1 MQLAGIKEEQDMTK
15 RALVLGGGGV
25 AGTAWMNG
33 VLTGLAAAG
42 ADVTDADLVIGT
54 SAGSNVA
61 AQVTSGLPLEEL
73 YRRQADPALQNHEF
87 IPAGVSVEKLMEA
100 WAGFFTED
108 ADLNEVR
115 RKVGALALRTETVT
129 EAERRA
135 VIESRLPVH
144 TWPDRKLI
152 ITAVETLSGEPRFFD
167 RASGVELVDAVAASS
182 AVPGVWPPV
191 TIDGTRF
198 MDGGVRTSNNAD
210 LAEGAERV
218 LVVAPIA
225 DPWLEGDVA
234 RLTTAGSVVQVMTP
248 DEPSLAA
255 FGTNPLDPLS
265 RTPAAEAGL
274 AQGRAAAPE
283 IAAFWQA
290 A

>member
-1 MQLAGIKEEQDMTK
+1 MTK

-25 AGTAWMNG
+25 AGIAWMTG
-33 VLTGLAAAG
+33 VLTGLAATG

-73 YRRQADPALQNHEF
+73 YRRQADPAQQNHEF

-108 ADLNEVR
+108 ADLEEVR
-115 RKVGALALRTETVT
+115 RKLGALALRTETVT

-152 ITAVETLSGEPRFFD
+152 ITAVETLSGEPRFLD
-167 RASGVELVDAVAASS
+167 RTSGVELVDAVAASS

-198 MDGGVRTSNNAD
+198 MDGGVRTSTNAD
-210 LAEGAERV
+210 LAGGAERV

-234 RLTTAGSVVQVMTP
+234 RLTAAGSVVRVITP
-248 DEPSLAA
+248 DEPSLTA
-255 FGTNPLDPLS
+255 FGTNPLDPSS

-274 AQGRAAAPE
+274 AQGRKAAAE